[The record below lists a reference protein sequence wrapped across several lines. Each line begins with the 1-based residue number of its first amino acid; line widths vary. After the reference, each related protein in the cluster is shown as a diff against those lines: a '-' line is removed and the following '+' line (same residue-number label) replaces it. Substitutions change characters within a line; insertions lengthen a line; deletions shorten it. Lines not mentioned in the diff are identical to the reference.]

1 MLVSKQLSII
11 CFFQSHTNGGLLIGE
26 LADTTVINNMQRSDV
41 HKVADCRHTQQS
53 PAQLIRVSLPRSP
66 VKMPNCQS
74 QHKKLQVWK
83 LLGNGLK
90 KAFSFLWYIWK
101 EVRKLFNSIRFRF
114 SNGGRTK
121 RQCFI
126 SHLRYIHRMLAET
139 STENK
144 PSYHFRQIPLNEDAS
159 YQLSI
164 CWDQ

>member
-1 MLVSKQLSII
+1 MEETTMQSFNSGCLSVHKYMQYLLMLVSKQLSII

-90 KAFSFLWYIWK
+90 KAFSFL
-101 EVRKLFNSIRFRF
+101 
-114 SNGGRTK
+114 
-121 RQCFI
+121 
-126 SHLRYIHRMLAET
+126 
-139 STENK
+139 
-144 PSYHFRQIPLNEDAS
+144 
-159 YQLSI
+159 
-164 CWDQ
+164 